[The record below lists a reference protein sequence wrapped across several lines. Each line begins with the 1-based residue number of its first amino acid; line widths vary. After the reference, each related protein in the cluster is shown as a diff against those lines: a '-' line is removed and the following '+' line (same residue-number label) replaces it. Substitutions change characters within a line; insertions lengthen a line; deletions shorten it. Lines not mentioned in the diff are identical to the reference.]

1 MGSWFSSCRF
11 DCACLLWSFDLCAGD
26 SFDLPFVGFHGG
38 LSSPCLNHVY
48 KESKFCYQASS
59 SVLALMVYMVC
70 ADSEAVCLRRL

>member
-48 KESKFCYQASS
+48 KESC
-59 SVLALMVYMVC
+59 
-70 ADSEAVCLRRL
+70 DRRI